1 MYKNQGDPCNNTIIV
16 LVKSIFKS
24 VHKQLITNSI
34 NSRKMQD
41 WISSFIPSVS

>member
-24 VHKQLITNSI
+24 VHKPIKFNKTQKTQSKKLKMSI
-34 NSRKMQD
+34 ILLD
-41 WISSFIPSVS
+41 